1 MAVTL
6 EEAPKPKEEA
16 VIRIEIAP
24 EQALASNP
32 QTILLKV
39 FRYSP
44 HAKDAGPRMVTYRVP
59 MSKGLTVLDALLW
72 VKENVD
78 NGLAFRYSCRMGI
91 CGSCGMLIN
100 GKPMLACETQIAELG
115 TDVVEVGPLTNY
127 EVIRDVATDFTDF
140 FSHHRKIKPYLVR
153 KENGDGKLIDREL
166 VQTEEQRL
174 EYYQFTMCIMCGLC
188 DAACP
193 IVGMD
198 KEFLGPQALAQAYRF
213 GVDSRDQGWPER
225 SEVVDAPHGCF
236 RCELAGSCSAVCPKG
251 VDPALGVQLLK
262 KQTIHRKWVRA

>member
-1 MAVTL
+1 MVVTVKD
-6 EEAPKPKEEA
+6 APKAKVQET
-16 VIRIEIAP
+16 IRIEVAP
-24 EQALASNP
+24 EQALVSNP
-32 QTILLKV
+32 QTVLLKV
-39 FRYSP
+39 FRYNPS
-44 HAKDAGPRMVTYRVP
+44 AREAEARMVAYRVP

-100 GKPMLACETQIAELG
+100 GKPMLGCETQVAEVG
-115 TDVVEVGPLTNY
+115 TDVVEVAPLTNY

-140 FSHHRKIKPYLVR
+140 FSHHNRVKPYLIR
-153 KENGDGKLIDREL
+153 KENGVGQPIAKEL
-166 VQTEEQRL
+166 LQTEQQKL
-174 EYYQFTMCIMCGLC
+174 EFYQFTMCIMCGLC

-198 KEFLGPQALAQAYRF
+198 TEFLGPQALAQAYRF

-225 SEVVDAPHGCF
+225 TPVVDSPHGCF

-251 VDPALGVQLLK
+251 VDPAMGVQLLK
-262 KQTIHRKWVRA
+262 RLVIHRRIARR

>member
-1 MAVTL
+1 MVVEL
-6 EEAPKPKEEA
+6 EPPKSRQETVVK
-16 VIRIEIAP
+16 IEVVP
-24 EQALASNP
+24 EQKTVSDP
-32 QTILLKV
+32 QTILLRV
-39 FRYSP
+39 FRYNP
-44 HAKDAGPRMVTYRVP
+44 KVEGEGPRMVTYRVP
-59 MSKGLTVLDALLW
+59 VSRGLTVLDALLW

-100 GKPMLACETQIAELG
+100 GKPMLGCETQIAELG
-115 TDVVEVGPLTNY
+115 TDVIEIAPLTNY

-140 FSHHRKIKPYLVR
+140 FSHHNKIRPYLIR
-153 KENGDGKLIDREL
+153 NESGDGMSVAREL
-166 VQTEEQRL
+166 PQTEEEKL
-174 EYYQFTMCIMCGLC
+174 EFWQFTMCIMCGLC

-213 GVDSRDQGWPER
+213 GIDSRDQGWPER
-225 SEVVDAPHGCF
+225 SEIVDSPHGCY

-251 VDPALGVQLLK
+251 VDPGMGVQLLK
-262 KQTIHRKWVRA
+262 RLVLRRKFP

>member
-1 MAVTL
+1 MVVTL
-6 EEAPKPKEEA
+6 EDVPRPKEE
-16 VIRIEIAP
+16 VTVKIEVTP
-24 EQALASNP
+24 EQELVSNP

-39 FRYSP
+39 FRYNP
-44 HAKDAGPRMVTYRVP
+44 KAEAEGPRMVTYRVP
-59 MSKGLTVLDALLW
+59 VSKGLTVLDALLW

-100 GKPMLACETQIAELG
+100 GKPMLGCETQIAELG
-115 TDVVEVGPLTNY
+115 ADVIEVAPLSNY

-140 FSHHRKIKPYLVR
+140 FSHHNKIKPYLIR
-153 KENGDGKLIDREL
+153 QENGDGKPIEKEL
-166 VQTEEQRL
+166 LQTEEQKL

-198 KEFLGPQALAQAYRF
+198 TEFLGPQALAQAYRF
-213 GVDSRDQGWPER
+213 AADSRDQGWPER
-225 SEVVDAPHGCF
+225 SDVVDTPHGCF
-236 RCELAGSCSAVCPKG
+236 RCELAGSCGAVCPKG
-251 VDPALGVQLLK
+251 VDPGMGVQLL
-262 KQTIHRKWVRA
+262 TRLVVHRKLRHA